1 MLEGYEPVTK
11 WAPIVGR
18 WDVGAGNQITYLGP
32 EQQQQPFPHGIC
44 ISNFRFSGG
53 EAKLIVRFPAA
64 AMNPPNDI
72 SGQLLLGYRSPDQ
85 PYICVGL
92 GGYHR
97 AYAITQYEPV
107 RGWRG
112 LVTAGSQENLLS
124 DHDYRLVVRVNGQR
138 IALELDDVRVLEHV
152 LDAPLPDGQL
162 GLFTWGGQRVEF
174 ADAAVRKEPGTA
186 FVIMKLSNGYQNLY
200 SEVIQDAVKEFGLL
214 AVYAG
219 DLFGPGVILE
229 EIVQNIV
236 ESKIVIAEITEPNE
250 NVFYELGY
258 AHALRKPT
266 IILAEE
272 GKKLPFDVSG
282 YRCLF
287 YNNSIAGK
295 RKVEEGLKRYLRA
308 ILQEEPLTSVA

>member
-1 MLEGYEPVTK
+1 M
-11 WAPIVGR
+11 
-18 WDVGAGNQITYLGP
+18 
-32 EQQQQPFPHGIC
+32 
-44 ISNFRFSGG
+44 
-53 EAKLIVRFPAA
+53 
-64 AMNPPNDI
+64 
-72 SGQLLLGYRSPDQ
+72 
-85 PYICVGL
+85 
-92 GGYHR
+92 
-97 AYAITQYEPV
+97 
-107 RGWRG
+107 
-112 LVTAGSQENLLS
+112 
-124 DHDYRLVVRVNGQR
+124 
-138 IALELDDVRVLEHV
+138 
-152 LDAPLPDGQL
+152 
-162 GLFTWGGQRVEF
+162 
-174 ADAAVRKEPGTA
+174 
-186 FVIMKLSNGYQNLY
+186 
-200 SEVIQDAVKEFGLL
+200 IQGVVKEFGLQ

-295 RKVEEGLKRYLRA
+295 RKIEEGLKRDLRD
-308 ILQEEPLTSVA
+308 IHQQETQS